1 MKPDTVI
8 RSEGMRLLVNQLGL
22 LEAEKFIML
31 IRSESF
37 DYTQWQANL
46 WPDKDVDAIFDAA
59 QRLQLE
65 QPELEG

>member
-37 DYTQWQANL
+37 DYTQWQASL